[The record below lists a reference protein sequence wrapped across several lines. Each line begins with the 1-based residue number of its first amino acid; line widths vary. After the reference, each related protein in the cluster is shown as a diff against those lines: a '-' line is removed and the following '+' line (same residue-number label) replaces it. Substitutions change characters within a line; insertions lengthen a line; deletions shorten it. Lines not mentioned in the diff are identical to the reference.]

1 MANINIGGRLHSTAT
16 GNVVAGANEILDDV
30 KGKKQSVINQETD
43 EALASKQAALVS
55 GTNIK
60 TVNGESILGSGNI
73 QAGDPDAIKYSTQTL
88 TDAQK
93 TQARTNIGAYNK
105 PGTGIPATDLASAAQ
120 TSLGK
125 ADTAYQKPQG
135 GVPKSDLA
143 SGVQSSLDL
152 ADTAVQAENVGPILP
167 PPETDEFATKTQVT
181 QLEAKVTDL
190 DQDVNGTIVS
200 FVPQWQRPGYYLSRE
215 GVPSAS
221 SAWNISAPI
230 TLKKGQ
236 TVIVKTEGAAACIIA
251 ETEDGTTYTPLVN
264 APSGVSGLQTYS
276 YTATT
281 PKTIA
286 LSVKWGLGNVVMQT
300 SQSGLMYLKDDVA
313 QLREEFDEVNEGV
326 SYETPSVEI
335 VAGKYIDSNGR
346 VSSSWG
352 FDYTKPFHADAGQ
365 MIIAVAA
372 GYNANVAIISKV
384 VTEDSLYT
392 PLVVSVDSTVREY
405 KYLVEQS
412 GDYAVCYGNSLE
424 HSISIVKNTPEFFEK
439 IIEDIE
445 TAVQEN
451 AEDISS
457 IQQVTDGASVTTPE
471 TTEIANKY
479 IGASGGVAN
488 ANGMA
493 YTTHFYAN
501 KGDEIEVY
509 AAGYNTV
516 IAMLSKVVTENQAY
530 TPLLMSDDST
540 RKKYVWIAQESGYY
554 AASYATGF
562 QRTITIYANTLKLLS
577 ERVSKLEEE
586 IPDIAGVEEDV
597 EDLKLKT
604 SGIAEKT
611 VVIETAETNKYIGQN
626 GMIESAGG
634 FSYSNPIKVKAGCVI
649 SIEAQGYNQIPVMI
663 ARVVVPGQTYIP
675 LVVSVDSTVRKYNY
689 VVEDDD
695 YFAFSWGT
703 SAGINGKIIVYP
715 GTSEDLTKN
724 LYFGIPV
731 VGVIGDSLASGA
743 CYNPATGH
751 TPDNIRF
758 AWWKVLERKS
768 GMTYHGFCEGG
779 MSTRSFITN
788 TRFGLPAALTEANKC
803 DVYII
808 GLGVNDKGVL
818 GPSYLGTASDID
830 LSNPD
835 NNADTYYGNYAKIIQ
850 KITAFNPGCKFLLF
864 TDPRTESNFNT
875 AVRDIASMFSNC
887 YLIDLWAE
895 YSTLFVTGGFF
906 KKYEDETAHYP
917 AMAYQS
923 MAIIIEDAINSC
935 INSNRADFSKIQYH
949 NN

>member
-1 MANINIGGRLHSTAT
+1 MANIRQLNEESGQVFYPQTHERAVIDSNGNTLDTKIAGTLKYTEQSLTA
-16 GNVVAGANEILDDV
+16 
-30 KGKKQSVINQETD
+30 
-43 EALASKQAALVS
+43 
-55 GTNIK
+55 
-60 TVNGESILGSGNI
+60 
-73 QAGDPDAIKYSTQTL
+73 
-88 TDAQK
+88 AQQG
-93 TQARTNIGAYNK
+93 QARTNIGAVSQADIDGMVEAE
-105 PGTGIPATDLASAAQ
+105 PIGSIIPPVNPSQ
-120 TSLGK
+120 
-125 ADTAYQKPQG
+125 
-135 GVPKSDLA
+135 
-143 SGVQSSLDL
+143 
-152 ADTAVQAENVGPILP
+152 
-167 PPETDEFATKTQVT
+167 FATKESVDQ
-181 QLEAKVTDL
+181 L
-190 DQDVNGTIVS
+190 DQEVNGTIVS
-200 FVPQWQRPGYYLSRE
+200 FVPQWQRPGYYLTRE
-215 GVPSAS
+215 GVPSAA

-230 TLKKGQ
+230 TLKQGQ

-300 SQSGLMYLKDDVA
+300 SQKALVSLREDVA
-313 QLREEFDEVNEGV
+313 QLREEFDKVNEGV

-335 VAGKYIDSNGR
+335 VAGKYIDLNGR
-346 VSSSWG
+346 VSSAAA
-352 FDYTKPFHADAGQ
+352 FDYTKSFHVDEGQ
-365 MIIAVAA
+365 MIRVVAA

-392 PLVVSVDSTVREY
+392 PLVVSVDSTVMEY

-412 GDYAVCYGNSLE
+412 GDYAVCYDNSHE
-424 HSISIVKNTPEFFEK
+424 HSISIVKNTTDYFEK
-439 IIEDIE
+439 IIEGIGTAVEDIE

-451 AEDISS
+451 TEDISS
-457 IQQVTDGASVTTPE
+457 IQKVTDGASVTTPE
-471 TTEIANKY
+471 TTEVTGKY

-488 ANGMA
+488 ANGLA
-493 YTTHFYAN
+493 YSTPFYAG
-501 KGDEIEVY
+501 KGAEIEIY

-516 IAMLSKVVTENQAY
+516 VAMLSKVVTENQSY
-530 TPLLMSDDST
+530 IPLLMSIDST
-540 RKKYVWIAQESGYY
+540 RQKYVWNVEESGYY
-554 AASYATGF
+554 AACFSTDF
-562 QRTITIYANTLKLLS
+562 QRTITISVNTLRQLS
-577 ERVSKLEEE
+577 ERVSAIEDE
-586 IPDIAGVEEDV
+586 IPNVAGVEEDV

-604 SGIAEKT
+604 SGISEQT
-611 VVIETAETNKYIGQN
+611 VVIESAETNKYIGQN
-626 GMIESAGG
+626 GRIENAGG
-634 FSYSNPIKVKAGCVI
+634 FTYSKPVKVKAGCAI

-663 ARVVVPGQTYIP
+663 ARVVVAGQTYVP
-675 LVVSVDSTVRKYNY
+675 LVVSVDSTKRKYNY
-689 VVEDDD
+689 VVENDG
-695 YFAFSWGT
+695 YFAFSWDT
-703 SAGINGKIIVYP
+703 SVGINGKIIVYP

-731 VGVIGDSLASGA
+731 VGIIGDSLASGA

-751 TPDNIRF
+751 TLDNVRF

-788 TRFGLPAALTEANKC
+788 TRFGLPVALTEDNKC

-808 GLGVNDKGVL
+808 GLGVNDRTASSL

-875 AVRDIASMFSNC
+875 AVRDIASLFENC
-887 YLIDLWAE
+887 YLIDLWAD
-895 YSTLFVTGGFF
+895 YSPLFVTGGFF
-906 KKYEDETAHYP
+906 KRYEDETAHYP

-923 MAIIIEDAINSC
+923 MAIIIENAINSC
-935 INSNRADFSKIQYH
+935 IDSNRADFSKIQYH